1 MKQNQECERRKRIAE
16 EKHKEWV
23 KQKREEVNIAS
34 SGNTLVHAWVSLCK
48 IYSVCLDIH
57 VFSLLSKWL
66 L

>member
-34 SGNTLVHAWVSLCK
+34 SGNTLVHA
-48 IYSVCLDIH
+48 
-57 VFSLLSKWL
+57 
-66 L
+66 